1 LFWQESSVSDGVE
14 EENRMNKMTMA
25 LLGWLFISAG
35 PLVWHGWAQGADT
48 PPPEGG
54 VLPDMILAIPAQLE
68 EQKYLGV
75 EGTGTFKL
83 PWIRAKVV
91 IIEVFSMY
99 CPFCQKEAPNVNE
112 LFRSIDQDKDL
123 QDKVKLIGIGAG
135 NSPFE
140 VDTFRNAY
148 KVPFPLVADPD
159 FAFHNVL
166 GKVRTPYFLV
176 IAISEDGSHKVVY
189 SKVGSFGEPRDFL
202 QLIGRQAGIKK
213 GT

>member
-1 LFWQESSVSDGVE
+1 M
-14 EENRMNKMTMA
+14 RKMTMV
-25 LLGWLFISAG
+25 LLGWLVLSAG
-35 PLVWHGWAQGADT
+35 LLVWLGGTQAADT

-54 VLPDMILAIPAQLE
+54 VLPDMNLAIPAQVE

-83 PWIRAKVV
+83 PKIRAQVI

-112 LFRSIDQDKDL
+112 LFRAIDQDKDL
-123 QDKVKLIGIGAG
+123 QGKVKLIGIGAG

-140 VDTFRNAY
+140 VDTFR
-148 KVPFPLVADPD
+148 
-159 FAFHNVL
+159 
-166 GKVRTPYFLV
+166 KVRTPYFIV
-176 IAISEDGSHKVVY
+176 IKINEDGSHKVIY

-202 QLIGRQAGIKK
+202 QLIGKQAGMKK

>member
-1 LFWQESSVSDGVE
+1 VE
-14 EENRMNKMTMA
+14 EENGMRKMTMV
-25 LLGWLFISAG
+25 LLGWLVMSVG
-35 PLVWHGWAQGADT
+35 LLVWHGGAQAAEA

-54 VLPDMILAIPAQLE
+54 VLPDMSLAIPAQVE

-83 PWIRAKVV
+83 PKIRAKLV

-112 LFRSIDQDKDL
+112 LFRAIDQDKDL
-123 QDKVKLIGIGAG
+123 QAGVKLIGIGAG

-148 KVPFPLVADPD
+148 KVPFPLLADPD
-159 FAFHNVL
+159 FAFHNAL
-166 GKVRTPYFLV
+166 GKVRTPYFIV
-176 IAISEDGSHKVVY
+176 IKINEDGSHKVIY

-202 QLIGRQAGIKK
+202 QLIGKQAGLKK